1 MKKIIL
7 SLLLGITA
15 LTAAAQTE
23 TKKPHKP
30 LVEIE
35 LACIDSMHIMDEAAY
50 AKFEPVYREYAAQR
64 QAIRREIRASKKA
77 MRAEGITDADA
88 KAELDK
94 MLAGQ
99 VKLAELS
106 QQYADQF
113 LTILTP
119 QQVVKVYRVHD
130 VLRNRLMNARRA
142 KRAAAEKNKQ

>member
-23 TKKPHKP
+23 TPKPRKP

-35 LACIDSMHIMDEAAY
+35 LAYIDSSHIMDEATY
-50 AKFEPVYREYAAQR
+50 ARFEPVYREYATQR
-64 QAIRREIRASKKA
+64 QAIRREIRGAKKA
-77 MRAEGITDADA
+77 MRAEGVTDTEA

-106 QQYADQF
+106 QQYADRF
-113 LTILTP
+113 LSMLTP
-119 QQVVKVYRVHD
+119 QQVVKVYRVND